1 MPLQRIEKNIQQI
14 AEAIAE
20 AIDAH
25 VTIVDRDLVRVAGT
39 GPYERLVREFIPHNS
54 AYGKVLET
62 KETILIEN
70 PGKDPHCNG
79 CAVKNECRETFE
91 ICTPIIWQDEVI
103 GVMGIFAFNE
113 EQKKMM
119 VLKKKHHLRFL
130 QKMSE
135 LIASKYGEAVLF
147 EEVIVK
153 NKELSTVIHH
163 VNQGVLCV
171 DCSGRVNQIN
181 ALAIQLLG
189 LNIKE
194 EQAMDLNLH
203 QFWPSALILKALKEG
218 REYFNREEHYAY
230 NNYKKD
236 LITTVR
242 LIKKGERITGAV
254 ATLSDI
260 EEMHKSSFRFREKFS
275 NFTFEHII
283 SRSPR
288 MQDVIKRARVVAG
301 SDSTVL
307 IAGESG
313 TGKELFAR
321 AIHNASRRADY
332 PFVGINCSA
341 IPEALLESEL
351 FGYEPGAFTG
361 ASKNGKLGKFE
372 LAHKGTLFLDEV
384 GDMPLFLQAKLLR
397 VLQERQVLKLGG
409 TVPKDIDVRIIAAT
423 NKNLEELIRDK
434 MFREDL
440 YYRLNVI
447 PLEIPPLRERPEDI
461 PALIAHF
468 LDYYNQKFG
477 KKVRGFSEKAM
488 QFIMAYSWPGNVR
501 ELENIVEY
509 GINFAEGD
517 TIHFSEIQRRFKAF
531 TESSEHKSL
540 KERVREFERET
551 IASYLDRYGWH
562 EEGKSKVAKM
572 LDISRSSLYRKVY
585 Q

>member
-1 MPLQRIEKNIQQI
+1 MPLQKIGRNIQQI

-20 AIDAH
+20 AIDVH
-25 VTIVDRDLVRVAGT
+25 VTVVDRDLVRVAGT
-39 GPYERLVREFIPHNS
+39 GPYEQLVKEFIPRNS
-54 AYGKVLET
+54 AYAKVLET

-70 PGKDPHCNG
+70 PGKDAHCTG
-79 CAVKNECRETFE
+79 CAVKDECRETFE

-113 EQKKMM
+113 EQKKIM
-119 VLKKKHHLRFL
+119 VAKKKHHLRFL

-147 EEVIVK
+147 EELIVK
-153 NKELSTVIHH
+153 NKELSTVVQH

-171 DCSGRVNQIN
+171 ERSGRINHIN
-181 ALAIQLLG
+181 ALALQLLG
-189 LNIKE
+189 LNLKE
-194 EQAMDLNLH
+194 EQAIGLNLH

-218 REYFNREEHYAY
+218 REYFNREEHYARS
-230 NNYKKD
+230 NYRRE

-242 LIKKGERITGAV
+242 LIKKGDRDTVAV

-260 EEMHKSSFRFREKFS
+260 EEMHKSSFRAREKS
-275 NFTFEHII
+275 GNFTFDHII
-283 SRSPR
+283 SRSPK
-288 MQDVIKRARVVAG
+288 MQDVIKRAKVVAG

-307 IAGESG
+307 IVGESG

-321 AIHNASRRADY
+321 AIHNASSRADY

-372 LAHKGTLFLDEV
+372 LAHKGTLFLDEI

-423 NKNLEELIRDK
+423 NKNLEELIREK

-468 LDYYNQKFG
+468 LEYYNQKFG
-477 KKVRGFSEKAM
+477 KNVRGFSYKAM
-488 QFIMAYSWPGNVR
+488 EFIMSYSWPGNVR

-517 TIHFSEIQRRFKAF
+517 TIHFSEIQRRFKASA
-531 TESSEHKSL
+531 EGNERISL
-540 KERVREFERET
+540 KNRVREFERQT
-551 IASYLDRYGWH
+551 IAGYLDRYGWD
-562 EEGKSKVAKM
+562 EEGRNKVAK
-572 LDISRSSLYRKVY
+572 LLGISRSSLYRKLS